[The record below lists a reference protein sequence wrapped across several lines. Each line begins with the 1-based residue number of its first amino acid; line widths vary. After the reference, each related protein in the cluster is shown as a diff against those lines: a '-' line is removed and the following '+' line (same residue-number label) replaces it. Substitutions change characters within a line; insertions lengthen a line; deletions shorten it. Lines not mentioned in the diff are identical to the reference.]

1 MNRIGYCRVS
11 TQEQSLDRQIEAL
24 TAAGCEVIYQ
34 EKLSGKNDKRPELK
48 KMLKSVKEGDTI
60 VVMKLD
66 RLGRSLRDLIQIVN
80 DLSERKVHFISLG
93 DNFDT
98 TTPQGRFVFH
108 LMGSLAEFERSL
120 ILERITGGIA
130 HAQKHGTKSGNPF
143 GRVPTKGTPE
153 NMAKLRRMV
162 NKGEHVTVIAKE
174 LDVDTKK
181 VYLYMRKLGIR
192 ELYSQK
198 QKDKESTDLP

>member
-1 MNRIGYCRVS
+1 MSKIGYCRVS
-11 TQEQSLDRQIEAL
+11 TVEQNLDRQIEAL

-34 EKLSGKNDKRPELK
+34 EKLSGKNDKRPELH
-48 KMLKSVKEGDTI
+48 KMLKKAKAGDTI

-66 RLGRSLRDLIQIVN
+66 RLGRSLRDLIQIVK
-80 DLSERKVHFISLG
+80 DLGERKVQFISLG
-93 DNFDT
+93 ESIDT
-98 TTPQGRFVFH
+98 TSPVGQFIFH
-108 LMGSLAEFERSL
+108 IMGALAEFERNL
-120 ILERITGGIA
+120 ILERVNGGIA
-130 HAQKHGTKSGNPF
+130 HAKKHGTKTGRPF

-153 NMAKLRRMV
+153 NMEKLKRMV

-198 QKDKESTDLP
+198 QKEKAQA